1 MARKKRVGFVE
12 ATVLQNLA
20 LLAVFGF
27 AWSKLGLGA
36 AVKEIV
42 PPPPPS
48 CPVGE
53 APRFFLSQK
62 TINGRSVGPGWV
74 CLPVDVT
81 RL

>member
-1 MARKKRVGFVE
+1 LAKKKRLNWRDVG
-12 ATVLQNLA
+12 
-20 LLAVFGF
+20 LLAALGF

-53 APRFFLSQK
+53 AARFFLYQK
-62 TINGRSVGPGWV
+62 TINGRLVGPGWV
-74 CLPVDVT
+74 CLPVEIT